1 MPNLYGWDIV
11 TYITYC
17 LGEYW
22 CLTRYPYQF
31 TSSLHIIFFSEIY
44 LKILTSFTFWSA
56 HTNLS
61 TRKHL
66 QNTINLNFQKFQYL
80 IFIQI
85 ILKYSIYE
93 IFGANLWLWALIFSS
108 CHLNIL
114 DFWISI
120 SKTFFWFS
128 LLVLCKIFLLTHF
141 ILSFLVRL
149 IF

>member
-31 TSSLHIIFFSEIY
+31 TSSLQINFFSEIY

-56 HTNLS
+56 QISVQENSYKIRLILIFK
-61 TRKHL
+61 R
-66 QNTINLNFQKFQYL
+66 KFQYL

-93 IFGANLWLWALIFSS
+93 IFGANLWLWALIFFR

-120 SKTFFWFS
+120 SKTIFWFS